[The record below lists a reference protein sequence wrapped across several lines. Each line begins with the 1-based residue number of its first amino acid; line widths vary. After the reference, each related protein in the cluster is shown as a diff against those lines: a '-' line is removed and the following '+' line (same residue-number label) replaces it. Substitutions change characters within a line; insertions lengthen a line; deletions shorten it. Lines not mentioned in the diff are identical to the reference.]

1 MGFDPVSD
9 RAFFTFMREGEQ
21 DHDNQSRDSA
31 SGDENLH
38 GYHSIGFVVA
48 T

>member
-9 RAFFTFMREGEQ
+9 RALFTFMGEGEQ

-31 SGDENLH
+31 SGDEILH
-38 GYHSIGFVVA
+38 GYYSIDFVVA
-48 T
+48 I